1 MDEPVTGAIDCQLP
15 CALCGGDLFGT
26 SIDAQC
32 PHCGG
37 DVGRTIKIAAIDR
50 TTMTVATDAL
60 CAGCDYNLRTLPI
73 ASLCPE
79 CSRPVVES
87 LGAVDLQFADPAWVA
102 RVRRGLTRLLVAF
115 FSACVLVV
123 SLVGVAA
130 LWPAFA
136 DATPLVIAAFVIAV
150 GVFIAISVSVF
161 DVTAVEPDRTQYRM
175 HKGAQI
181 AARILVFA
189 PVLGGLFLA
198 IVAFRPSWVFGNLI
212 PSLIISSGLFA
223 GCACVAACLR
233 THARRV
239 RRPGLSRLTTVL
251 IWLCVA
257 TCGLGGL
264 AGTLSTIIGYRVRT
278 QMMAAQQMASA
289 TPFTQSPS
297 TPLTSTD
304 SNTNANA
311 ASATSP
317 TVPPNAN
324 PPGATVAPAT
334 VATIGPSSTTGAVP
348 PINLTAPV
356 FPPRALIMVLVISSC
371 GNGLL
376 YLAAIVISIIL
387 LFKYRNLFTAPV
399 QAATT
404 PAQQAV

>member
-1 MDEPVTGAIDCQLP
+1 MTGAIDCQLP
-15 CALCGGDLFGT
+15 CALCGRDLFGT
-26 SIDAQC
+26 SIDVQC

-50 TTMTVATDAL
+50 TTMTVATDAP

-87 LGAVDLQFADPAWVA
+87 LEAVDLQFADPAWVA
-102 RVRRGLTRLLVAF
+102 RVRRGLTRLLIAF

-161 DVTAVEPDRTQYRM
+161 HVTAVEPDRTQYRV

-189 PVLGGLFLA
+189 PVLGGFFLA
-198 IVAFRPSWVFGNLI
+198 IAAFRPSSIFGNPI
-212 PSLIISSGLFA
+212 PLFIVYCGLLA
-223 GCACVAACLR
+223 GCACVSVCLR
-233 THARRV
+233 AHARRV

-257 TCGLGGL
+257 TCSLGGL
-264 AGTLSTIIGYRVRT
+264 AGTLGTIIAYQVRT
-278 QMMAAQQMASA
+278 QMMAAQQMTSA

-324 PPGATVAPAT
+324 PPGAAVAPTTVAS
-334 VATIGPSSTTGAVP
+334 IGPSSTTGGVP

-356 FPPRALIMVLVISSC
+356 FPQRALITVLGISSC

-376 YLAAIVISIIL
+376 YLAVIVISIVV
-387 LFKYRNLFTAPV
+387 LFKYRNIFTAPLS
-399 QAATT
+399 AAT
-404 PAQQAV
+404 PSAERPD